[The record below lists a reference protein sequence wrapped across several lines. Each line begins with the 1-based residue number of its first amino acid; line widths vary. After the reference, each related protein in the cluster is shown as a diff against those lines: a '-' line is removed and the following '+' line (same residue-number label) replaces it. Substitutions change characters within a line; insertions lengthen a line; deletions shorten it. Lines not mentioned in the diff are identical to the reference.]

1 MDVPLVRKIGLLKD
15 YLKVRPHHSLR
26 EGSKVIDI
34 GGICEYYDLLRSV
47 VSPSELYLL
56 NIERHSVRGCQ
67 SIVANALQLPFCDEA
82 WDAVISFELVEHLT
96 EPASLLSEVSR
107 ILRSDGLFILS
118 TPNLADIYS
127 RITFLLGYNPFNYDP
142 SAYKFGSLSKVEIA
156 DRGHKSVLTFRG
168 TKGLL
173 GHYGFRIEKSYG
185 YSYIES
191 LYRGLDPQ
199 KKERIGFSNL
209 RRALGSILPVSLS
222 EGMLFICKKV

>member
-1 MDVPLVRKIGLLKD
+1 
-15 YLKVRPHHSLR
+15 
-26 EGSKVIDI
+26 
-34 GGICEYYDLLRSV
+34 
-47 VSPSELYLL
+47 
-56 NIERHSVRGCQ
+56 
-67 SIVANALQLPFCDEA
+67 
-82 WDAVISFELVEHLT
+82 
-96 EPASLLSEVSR
+96 
-107 ILRSDGLFILS
+107 
-118 TPNLADIYS
+118 LADIYS
-127 RITFLLGYNPFNYDP
+127 RITFLFGYNPFNYDP

-168 TKGLL
+168 MKGLL

-209 RRALGSILPVSLS
+209 RGALGSILPVSLS